1 MTLSPVPAVKFLSL
15 AESQIYNNIDQ
26 VPIVIINHK
35 KHKETGKLRTNLTQ
49 ELNLSIRED

>member
-26 VPIVIINHK
+26 VPIVIIYHK